1 MESNLYGSLKSFYNT
16 RQKKSTVKKMQT
28 AKAENML
35 RFLKDNF
42 DALSDL
48 RGDKIAEPLK
58 EIQKL
63 AEKVVR
69 ENG

>member
-1 MESNLYGSLKSFYNT
+1 M
-16 RQKKSTVKKMQT
+16 QK

-35 RFLKDNF
+35 SFLKNNF

-48 RGDKIAEPLK
+48 KDDKIAEPLK
-58 EIQKL
+58 KIQKL